1 MVDRMTCLVCGSE
14 NSVEVL
20 SPIDYTVSKKAFPIR
35 SCSDCGFWWTS
46 SIPLETEIGAY
57 YQSEDYVSHSNSS
70 KGLINFLYLKVRNFT
85 LKQKMRWIHK
95 RIKKGAL
102 LDVGSGTG
110 HFLKQAKI
118 AGWNVCGLEPDKN
131 ARNIAKSTNA
141 LDLQP
146 IESLYHLENGS
157 FDVVTMWHVLEHVY
171 HLEKDVNQL
180 SKLIKSG
187 GFIYVAV
194 PNRNSY
200 DAKHYGAEWA
210 AYDVPRHLYH
220 FRAEDVIAI
229 MERNQLTY
237 CQTIPMRFDA
247 YYVSMLSEKIK
258 GGSFLKALWIGFKS
272 NRKAKKHGYSSQVY
286 VFRKV

>member
-1 MVDRMTCLVCGSE
+1 MVERNTCFVCGSE
-14 NSVEVL
+14 ESEEVMT
-20 SPIDYTVSKKAFPIR
+20 PIDYTVSKKAFPIKQ
-35 SCSDCGFWWTS
+35 CSSCGFWWTT
-46 SIPLETEIGAY
+46 SIPSETEIGAY

-70 KGLINFLYLKVRNFT
+70 KGLINYLYLKVRSFT
-85 LKQKMRWIHK
+85 LRQKMRWIHK
-95 RIKKGAL
+95 RIKNGLL

-110 HFLKQAKI
+110 HFLKQAKK
-118 AGWNVCGLEPDKN
+118 AGWNVCGLEPDEN
-131 ARNIAKSTNA
+131 ARKIAKTVNG

-146 IESLYHLENGS
+146 IESLYQLENGS

-171 HLEKDVNQL
+171 QLEKDVNQL

-187 GFIYVAV
+187 GFIYIAV

-220 FRAEDVIAI
+220 FREQDVIAI
-229 MERNQLTY
+229 MESNELTH
-237 CQTIPMRFDA
+237 CETIPMRFDA

-258 GGSFLKALWIGFKS
+258 GGSFLKALWVGLKS
-272 NRKAKKHGYSSQVY
+272 NWNAKKSGYSSQVY
-286 VFRKV
+286 VFRKI